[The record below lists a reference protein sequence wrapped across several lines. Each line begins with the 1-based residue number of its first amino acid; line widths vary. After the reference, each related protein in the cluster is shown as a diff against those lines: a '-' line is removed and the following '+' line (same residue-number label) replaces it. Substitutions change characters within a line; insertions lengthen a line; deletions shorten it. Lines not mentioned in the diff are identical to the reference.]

1 MQMGV
6 TYMRSQDCLDDRS
19 DISTTVSTSPIL
31 QSYIPNTLS
40 PKTGSRGVYSSL
52 FWYNHNDKKTPNVC
66 NNCVKWDKG
75 HIRGIM
81 RLH

>member
-1 MQMGV
+1 MGV

-40 PKTGSRGVYSSL
+40 PNTGSRGVYSLL
-52 FWYNHNDKKTPNVC
+52 FRYNHTDKKLPMSAIIVSN
-66 NNCVKWDKG
+66 
-75 HIRGIM
+75 GIKVTSGV
-81 RLH
+81 LCGCIEG